1 MNGFM
6 SRYFWGIL
14 LHRKENTFNVVI
26 LSSQGCENHFQD
38 MQIFLQQIILQTGQS
53 THFRLNFQP
62 QALRFL
68 FQQSFASS
76 VLEMVCLKQQSL
88 LNSSLK
94 ILLVLT
100 QTARFVERQLSNYVS
115 FVLSEFNIA
124 RLHWL
129 SQYSPNQCLKAS
141 QRMDFKLLVALVLN
155 SQL

>member
-1 MNGFM
+1 M
-6 SRYFWGIL
+6 
-14 LHRKENTFNVVI
+14 
-26 LSSQGCENHFQD
+26 
-38 MQIFLQQIILQTGQS
+38 
-53 THFRLNFQP
+53 P

-129 SQYSPNQCLKAS
+129 SQYSPNQCFKAS
-141 QRMDFKLLVALVLN
+141 QRMDFKL
-155 SQL
+155 